1 MKKVIILFSFLLSI
15 NTAFSQSE
23 NIETMLQKI
32 AAEKNDNTRIDLIN
46 DMYLPVETSQM
57 PMFNI
62 LGTPSKDKK
71 IIIYDTD
78 HLVPRTDLI
87 KETLAWYDK
96 YLGPVK

>member
-1 MKKVIILFSFLLSI
+1 MKKVIVLFSFLLSI

>member
-1 MKKVIILFSFLLSI
+1 
-15 NTAFSQSE
+15 
-23 NIETMLQKI
+23 MLQKI